1 MVTPNRTVSG
11 ADTAAAKPGPWDRAR
26 SWLAAA
32 PGRSLRARL
41 VIVLGLAMAPPAI
54 MGLAEAYTTYVE
66 EAESARR
73 ALVQTAKVVTDEH
86 RNMIA
91 GAGQVLAAL
100 ATQEDV
106 GRALMPACRAA
117 LQRALYRLPQY
128 QLIVV
133 VDAAGKVRCSDQP
146 GAPEGSVTGEDWFS
160 AVQRSRDFVVSNL
173 LTDPRTGTRSL
184 VVAVPLL
191 DGNTVFGAIAMNID
205 LTNLVRLSQ
214 DRSLPRDSFIA
225 LADTKGAL
233 LPLAGSEIP
242 IFSTAWW
249 AGFVS
254 AADGSPAP
262 AENRDAQGRH
272 YIVAAAPLR
281 PGPLAAVLG
290 QPASSLFAWLHIKL
304 ATGLAIPLMLWLA
317 ALLAAWVAADRLVLR
332 WVLRLR
338 EQAAGFANGNRIE
351 RRASFDKAPEEL
363 RELEATL
370 TGMMQAIQSRDAEL
384 KAALA
389 NRELLIREI
398 HHRVKNNLQ
407 IISSLVHLQGR
418 NLPEGPAREF
428 ATDMRNRIA
437 TLTLVHRNLYET
449 DDLQRVELRGYL
461 DTLCTQLAEYS
472 SAASRGIAVTA
483 DIGPAVVPDETAVT
497 LAMLMTEAL
506 ANALKHAFKNGR
518 RGTVTIRFAMSPD
531 RLARMSIVDDG
542 CAGGTEPD
550 AEPSKRGLGRELMFG
565 YARQLGG
572 QISITAAQGTR
583 VEVVV
588 PNLP

>member
-1 MVTPNRTVSG
+1 
-11 ADTAAAKPGPWDRAR
+11 
-26 SWLAAA
+26 
-32 PGRSLRARL
+32 
-41 VIVLGLAMAPPAI
+41 
-54 MGLAEAYTTYVE
+54 
-66 EAESARR
+66 
-73 ALVQTAKVVTDEH
+73 
-86 RNMIA
+86 
-91 GAGQVLAAL
+91 
-100 ATQEDV
+100 
-106 GRALMPACRAA
+106 
-117 LQRALYRLPQY
+117 
-128 QLIVV
+128 
-133 VDAAGKVRCSDQP
+133 
-146 GAPEGSVTGEDWFS
+146 
-160 AVQRSRDFVVSNL
+160 
-173 LTDPRTGTRSL
+173 
-184 VVAVPLL
+184 
-191 DGNTVFGAIAMNID
+191 
-205 LTNLVRLSQ
+205 
-214 DRSLPRDSFIA
+214 
-225 LADTKGAL
+225 
-233 LPLAGSEIP
+233 
-242 IFSTAWW
+242 
-249 AGFVS
+249 
-254 AADGSPAP
+254 
-262 AENRDAQGRH
+262 
-272 YIVAAAPLR
+272 
-281 PGPLAAVLG
+281 
-290 QPASSLFAWLHIKL
+290 
-304 ATGLAIPLMLWLA
+304 MLWFA

-338 EQAAGFANGNRIE
+338 QQAAGFANGNRIE
-351 RRASFDKAPEEL
+351 RRTSFDPAPVEL

-407 IISSLVHLQGR
+407 IISSPVNLQGR

-472 SAASRGIAVTA
+472 SAASRGIVVTA
-483 DIGPAVVPDETAVT
+483 DIDPAVVPDETAVT

-518 RGTVTIRFAMSPD
+518 RGTVTIRFAMTPD

-542 CAGGTEPD
+542 SPGGTEPG

-572 QISITAAQGTR
+572 QISISAAQGTR